1 MGSKFSAQ
9 GFCED
14 FLNAGGL
21 PLVVN
26 VLQPESLAPDINYT
40 IRQGCYS
47 ICLQLARFLLC
58 GQTVTGDGL
67 GSVSSLEDV
76 KGGAISVPVTPPAL
90 TQPLSIVVEKPSA
103 GSHAVQVR
111 YVNLKF
117 AFFIVRILLK
127 AIRKV

>member
-1 MGSKFSAQ
+1 VAFVLLNQKFLCNVTSIIV
-9 GFCED
+9 
-14 FLNAGGL
+14 FLCCPFSL
-21 PLVVN
+21 
-26 VLQPESLAPDINYT
+26 LAPDINYT

-111 YVNLKF
+111 RQNG
-117 AFFIVRILLK
+117 IVPTGMFS
-127 AIRKV
+127 

>member
-1 MGSKFSAQ
+1 
-9 GFCED
+9 
-14 FLNAGGL
+14 
-21 PLVVN
+21 
-26 VLQPESLAPDINYT
+26 
-40 IRQGCYS
+40 
-47 ICLQLARFLLC
+47 
-58 GQTVTGDGL
+58 VTGDGL